1 MAFIH
6 FGDVSPYNNGKVDWD
21 VYANISDSFDYS
33 SEYDPFE
40 GSFIYYDEDE
50 FEDQTT
56 TTHNVIFNNSSSMTF
71 DKLEI
76 VEFYDEYCSEEKGSY
91 FANKTVANNQTTFS
105 WNFTDTDVNG
115 FSLNVYVVS
124 AASKYTITYS
134 IADSNWADKVVI
146 SPLSPIE
153 VEKGSTTTV
162 QVTPRS
168 GYYFSDSDSCY
179 FELVDEFEQ
188 FPFTKNSS
196 GAMYITIGESY
207 SSYNLELYFTVT
219 EGEPVVT
226 TDRQNFYT
234 VYAPTPDNMKKINDS
249 VFISSEG
256 DVSVVDKF
264 ISYKKFWCKI
274 PIDGTAPLKAGRY
287 SFGVDAPVVHESII
301 DVDCGTVNIQELHHS
316 LLDYSPFSRLT
327 IYLPF
332 IGFMDLDDKMV
343 MGKAVRVN
351 YRVDVLSGRCLAEV
365 YTMIDDSTES
375 CIASYAGTIAS
386 DEPLSQGQVN
396 YKGGYELM
404 TSMQLGELTP
414 FILVNTQVPL
424 DSGSAN
430 LDGLPVEEVK
440 RVGDCTGYIKYSFIN
455 ASGCSGTD
463 AEKTEIENLLKSGIN
478 IEVVET
484 PSEDTDNE
492 DDDF

>member
-1 MAFIH
+1 MGNIYYQDGTPF
-6 FGDVSPYNNGKVDWD
+6 NNGEIDWS
-21 VYANISDSFDYS
+21 ISSTIIDSFDSSSSFNPFDGSLISYS
-33 SEYDPFE
+33 
-40 GSFIYYDEDE
+40 GS
-50 FEDQTT
+50 EDQTT
-56 TTHNVIFNNSSSMTF
+56 NLNTVIFNDNSSITF
-71 DKLEI
+71 DKLEV
-76 VEFYDEYCSEEKGSY
+76 VEFADDYSSEEINRFYADKSH
-91 FANKTVANNQTTFS
+91 ANNQTTFS
-105 WNFTDTDVNG
+105 WHFTSTNVNS
-115 FSLNVYVVS
+115 FTLNYYCVS
-124 AASKYTITYS
+124 GSTKYTITYS

-162 QVTPRS
+162 QVTPKS
-168 GYYFSDSDSCY
+168 GYYFSDTDTCDMFIEAQSKR
-179 FELVDEFEQ
+179 V
-188 FPFTKNSS
+188 PFTLASDGK
-196 GAMYITIGESY
+196 MFLEMGESY
-207 SSYNLELYFTVT
+207 SNLTLSLEFTIT
-219 EGEPVVT
+219 QGEVPVPVVDKRT
-226 TDRQNFYT
+226 NFYT
-234 VYAPTPDNMKKINDS
+234 VYAPTDENMKKINDS
-249 VFISSEG
+249 AFISSEG
-256 DVSVVDKF
+256 NVSIVNNF

-274 PIDGTAPLKAGRY
+274 PIDGTAPLKAGKY

-301 DVDCGTVNIQELHHS
+301 DVNCGSVNVEEFYHS

-343 MGKAVRVN
+343 MGKTVRVN
-351 YRVDVLSGRCLAEV
+351 YRVDTLSGRCLAEI
-365 YTMIDDSTES
+365 YTMIDENTES
-375 CIASYAGTIAS
+375 CIASYAGTSAS
-386 DEPLSQGQVN
+386 DEPISQGQVN

-424 DSGSAN
+424 DSGNVN

-440 RVGDCTGYIKYSFIN
+440 RVGDCTGYIKYSFIS

-484 PSEDTDNE
+484 PNEDTNNE
-492 DDDF
+492 NGF

>member
-1 MAFIH
+1 MGYKMA
-6 FGDVSPYNNGKVDWD
+6 SVD
-21 VYANISDSFDYS
+21 IDSSNESVDYS
-33 SEYDPFE
+33 MLYDDYNDARTNPFD
-40 GSFIYYDEDE
+40 GSMYFWDEDE
-50 FEDQTT
+50 FQSPTETEEYL
-56 TTHNVIFNNSSSMTF
+56 IFNNDPKYTIDSMTVYEYS
-71 DKLEI
+71 DSHRDDEI
-76 VEFYDEYCSEEKGSY
+76 THYDINPQTVDNTTKFTWY
-91 FANKTVANNQTTFS
+91 FKN
-105 WNFTDTDVNG
+105 D
-115 FSLNVYVVS
+115 SLNSVKLVINS
-124 AASKYTITYS
+124 TTQSTTYTITYS
-134 IADSNWADKVVI
+134 IADSNWGDKVVI
-146 SPLSPIE
+146 SPMSPIE

-168 GYYFSDSDSCY
+168 GYYFSGTDTCTMFIEDQL
-179 FELVDEFEQ
+179 ENV
-188 FPFTKNSS
+188 PFTLTSDGK
-196 GAMYITIGESY
+196 MYLEMGESY
-207 SSYNLELYFTVT
+207 SNLTLSLKFTVT
-219 EGEPVVT
+219 QGEPPVVNKRT
-226 TDRQNFYT
+226 NFYT
-234 VYAPTPDNMKKINDS
+234 VYAPTDENMKKINS
-249 VFISSEG
+249 TVFIDNN
-256 DVSVVDKF
+256 DVINKF

-274 PIDGTAPLKAGRY
+274 PTDGTAKLKAGNY
-287 SFGVDAPVVHESII
+287 DFKFEAPVVHGNII
-301 DVDCGTVNIQELHHS
+301 DVDCGSVNVEELHHS

-343 MGKAVRVN
+343 MGKTVRVN

-424 DSGSAN
+424 DSGGTN

-484 PSEDTDNE
+484 PSEDTGNE
-492 DDDF
+492 DDGF